1 MASCRSSP
9 GEGWLTEEYDM
20 DASDRTRKRLPT
32 EESQSAAD
40 FIPHNHFSVLSAARM
55 IMGFSL
61 GSEQFH

>member
-1 MASCRSSP
+1 
-9 GEGWLTEEYDM
+9 M